1 MTAEKIS
8 HEEIKLLLPWYLS
21 GKLGADE
28 LETVKRHLAEC
39 DDCAGEL
46 EELSF
51 MGAAIKEPDEALDA
65 AIEMRLPDMEADIM
79 DRINAYEEA
88 RAPEVRPASAPVKT
102 SAWDKVLGFFEGFEF
117 PFQLPAG
124 AAALVLLQLAIIIGL
139 VYKVY
144 LGEPESYVVLSGP
157 EETVASGPVIIVSF
171 VDSATEAQIRE
182 TLSEIDGRIID
193 GPKAGGLYVVELP
206 AEAGSE
212 KSVEQV
218 IEELK
223 SDKEV
228 IKSVF
233 MGAGK

>member
-1 MTAEKIS
+1 
-8 HEEIKLLLPWYLS
+8 
-21 GKLGADE
+21 
-28 LETVKRHLAEC
+28 
-39 DDCAGEL
+39 
-46 EELSF
+46 
-51 MGAAIKEPDEALDA
+51 
-65 AIEMRLPDMEADIM
+65 
-79 DRINAYEEA
+79 
-88 RAPEVRPASAPVKT
+88 
-102 SAWDKVLGFFEGFEF
+102 EGFEF

-157 EETVASGPVIIVSF
+157 EETAASGPVIIVSF
-171 VDSATEAQIRE
+171 VDTATEAQIRE

-193 GPKAGGLYVVELP
+193 GPKAGGLYVVGLP